1 VKWTKS
7 ELEKS
12 QKQEGGGKRGKTCNR
27 YDGGAGKSARAR
39 SRFVL
44 VLDWLKKMVVLS

>member
-7 ELEKS
+7 ELVKS

-27 YDGGAGKSARAR
+27 YDGGAGKSAQAR